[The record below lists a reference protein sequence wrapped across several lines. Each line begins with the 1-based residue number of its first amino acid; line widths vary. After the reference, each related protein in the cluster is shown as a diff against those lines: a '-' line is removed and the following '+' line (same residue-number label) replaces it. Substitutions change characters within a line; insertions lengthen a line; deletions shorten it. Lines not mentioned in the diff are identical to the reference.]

1 MLRLQLGPA
10 DLCRVRLADRLHPV
24 GTALLAGQWLRDPTV
39 AVMAPSLAEQ
49 AGAVEASGVAQ
60 AATATLRHLLPGR
73 GSLPDFVT
81 PFDGLE
87 SVTAGLE
94 AIRATPARRVRAEV
108 AAAYADVAASP
119 LRRRFATADPE
130 TLDLFG
136 GAVRTWFEAVLAPHW
151 PDLLAAHRQQVI
163 CASQRLARHGLA
175 SLFDGLHP
183 AIRWREPVLEVR
195 TWWHGELTG
204 TGHGLILLPS
214 PLAGPRP
221 RVLVE
226 PGRPIL
232 LVYPVPMPR
241 RAASA
246 GVDSLGRLLGTTRA
260 LVLRRLADDGGL
272 TTTVL
277 ARAVGIS
284 LSSTSE
290 HASALR
296 SAGLIASERDG
307 GAVRHHLTPLGAHLL
322 VAGSESSVSD
332 LSAVWPSAGQP
343 AGRPPGL
350 P

>member
-1 MLRLQLGPA
+1 MLRLELGPA
-10 DLCRVRLADRLHPV
+10 DLCRVRFADRLHPV
-24 GTALLAGQWLRDPTV
+24 GTALLASQWLRDPTV
-39 AVMAPSLAEQ
+39 AVMAPSLAEH
-49 AGAVEASGVAQ
+49 AMAVEAAGVAQ
-60 AATATLRHLLPGR
+60 AATAILRHLLPGR

-81 PFDGLE
+81 PFDGAE
-87 SVTAGLE
+87 SVAAGLE
-94 AIRATPARRVRAEV
+94 AMRATPARRVRAEV
-108 AAAYADVAASP
+108 TATYADVTASP
-119 LRRRFATADPE
+119 LRRRFAAADPE
-130 TLDLFG
+130 LLDLFG
-136 GAVRTWFEAVLAPHW
+136 GAVHTWFEAVLAPHW
-151 PDLLAAHRQQVI
+151 PDLVAGHRQQVA
-163 CASQRLARHGLA
+163 CASQRLVRHGLA
-175 SLFDGLHP
+175 SLFNGLHP

-204 TGHGLILLPS
+204 AGHGLVLVPS

-246 GVDSLGRLLGTTRA
+246 AVDRLGRLLGTTRA
-260 LVLRRLADDGGL
+260 LVLRRLAEDGGL

-290 HASALR
+290 HATALR
-296 SAGLIASERDG
+296 AAGLIASERDG
-307 GAVRHHLTPLGAHLL
+307 GAVRHHLTPLGTHLL
-322 VAGSESSVSD
+322 GAGSEMPAPD
-332 LSAVWPSAGQP
+332 LSAECPTAGQA